1 MASLATHFTA
11 SLFLCPLGVRRL
23 LCSTS
28 LYLKNPSLYRSRT
41 WYFSEPKWKNFDLY
55 TLLILLPIASL
66 SQIFIFLAFSENPT
80 YKFSFLQQSFVI
92 LLFWAVLVFIIL
104 KESLD
109 LFTFPEN
116 FVFLFAGIAFLIE
129 FNMTGRG
136 IVGLGGWLYEI
147 LGGLAVLC
155 AACCV
160 YLSVRPSAYFAEF
173 LLSCGLVLKGTWVLQ
188 VGLSLYTDAFGLK
201 GCDKISGV
209 SLAKGKVDVKCEL
222 EDDMWRGIVLMN
234 LLFVVHVIMVIIT
247 GFALFGLLHRYIN
260 MRCGETSG
268 LLLPEIGSESMLMHP
283 LPELEIE

>member
-1 MASLATHFTA
+1 M
-11 SLFLCPLGVRRL
+11 
-23 LCSTS
+23 
-28 LYLKNPSLYRSRT
+28 
-41 WYFSEPKWKNFDLY
+41 
-55 TLLILLPIASL
+55 
-66 SQIFIFLAFSENPT
+66 
-80 YKFSFLQQSFVI
+80 
-92 LLFWAVLVFIIL
+92 
-104 KESLD
+104 D

-160 YLSVRPSAYFAEF
+160 YLSVRPSAFFAEF
-173 LLSCGLVLKGTWVLQ
+173 LLSSGIVLKGTWVLQ

-201 GCDKISGV
+201 GCDKISGA
-209 SLAKGKVDVKCEL
+209 SLAKGEVDVKCEL

-234 LLFVVHVIMVIIT
+234 LLFVVHVIVVIIT

-260 MRCGETSG
+260 MRCGEPSG
-268 LLLPEIGSESMLMHP
+268 LLLTEIGSESMLMHP